1 MKKRIVSLLL
11 ALVMVLSLVPMSVF
25 AADNHDG
32 QVHVIV
38 ENTTYPEAE
47 GAPWEGTLVEEW
59 IDLNEDS
66 TAMSCVVKALE
77 KHGYEQTGAENNYI
91 SSIQGLGEFDGGS
104 MSGWMG
110 TLNDWFTNYGFGA
123 FTVAGG
129 TLGSGDEIRIM
140 YTRNGYGADLGGSWD
155 NHIKTVKALTFS
167 AGELSPAFAPDTHD
181 QTPMSIP

>member
-11 ALVMVLSLVPMSVF
+11 TLVMVLSLVPMSVF

-66 TAMSCVVKALE
+66 TAMSCKGTGKARLRADRRR
-77 KHGYEQTGAENNYI
+77 EQLYQLHCG
-91 SSIQGLGEFDGGS
+91 
-104 MSGWMG
+104 
-110 TLNDWFTNYGFGA
+110 
-123 FTVAGG
+123 AGG
-129 TLGSGDEIRIM
+129 
-140 YTRNGYGADLGGSWD
+140 
-155 NHIKTVKALTFS
+155 V
-167 AGELSPAFAPDTHD
+167 
-181 QTPMSIP
+181 

>member
-11 ALVMVLSLVPMSVF
+11 TLVMVLSLVPMSVF

-66 TAMSCVVKALE
+66 TMMSCVVEALE
-77 KHGYEQTGAENNYI
+77 KNGCEQTGAENNYI
-91 SSIQGLGEFDGGS
+91 SSIEGLGEFDGGS

-110 TLNDWFTNYGFGA
+110 TALRPSPWRPERWDPATRSGSCIPAMATAPTWA
-123 FTVAGG
+123 AAG
-129 TLGSGDEIRIM
+129 TITSR
-140 YTRNGYGADLGGSWD
+140 R
-155 NHIKTVKALTFS
+155 
-167 AGELSPAFAPDTHD
+167 
-181 QTPMSIP
+181 

>member
-11 ALVMVLSLVPMSVF
+11 TLVMVLSLVPMSVF

-66 TAMSCVVKALE
+66 TMMGCVVEALE
-77 KHGYEQTGAENNYI
+77 KNGYEQTGAETTTSALSKVWVN
-91 SSIQGLGEFDGGS
+91 STAAPCPV
-104 MSGWMG
+104 GW
-110 TLNDWFTNYGFGA
+110 
-123 FTVAGG
+123 
-129 TLGSGDEIRIM
+129 E
-140 YTRNGYGADLGGSWD
+140 
-155 NHIKTVKALTFS
+155 
-167 AGELSPAFAPDTHD
+167 P
-181 QTPMSIP
+181 

>member
-11 ALVMVLSLVPMSVF
+11 TLVMVLSLVPMSVF

-66 TAMSCVVKALE
+66 TVMSCVVKALE
-77 KHGYEQTGAENNYI
+77 KNGYEQTGAENNYI
-91 SSIQGLGEFDGGS
+91 SSIAGLAAFDGGS
-104 MSGWMG
+104 MSGWMYTTRPEWNADG
-110 TLNDWFTNYGFGA
+110 TADYLNKWFTPPVGA
-123 FTVAGG
+123 ASYTLTAG
-129 TLGSGDEIRIM
+129 
-140 YTRNGYGADLGGSWD
+140 
-155 NHIKTVKALTFS
+155 
-167 AGELSPAFAPDTHD
+167 DTICWFICCDYSHH
-181 QTPMSIP
+181 PWN

>member
-11 ALVMVLSLVPMSVF
+11 TLVMVLSLVPMSVF

-66 TAMSCVVKALE
+66 TMMGCVVEALE
-77 KHGYEQTGAENNYI
+77 KNGYEQTGAENNYI
-91 SSIQGLGEFDGGS
+91 SSIEGLGEFDGGS

-110 TLNDWFTNYGFGA
+110 TLND
-123 FTVAGG
+123 
-129 TLGSGDEIRIM
+129 
-140 YTRNGYGADLGGSWD
+140 
-155 NHIKTVKALTFS
+155 
-167 AGELSPAFAPDTHD
+167 
-181 QTPMSIP
+181 

>member
-66 TAMSCVVKALE
+66 TMMGCIVKALE
-77 KHGYEQTGAENNYI
+77 RTATSRQAPRTTTSALSKVWVNSTAAPCPV
-91 SSIQGLGEFDGGS
+91 
-104 MSGWMG
+104 GW
-110 TLNDWFTNYGFGA
+110 
-123 FTVAGG
+123 
-129 TLGSGDEIRIM
+129 E
-140 YTRNGYGADLGGSWD
+140 
-155 NHIKTVKALTFS
+155 
-167 AGELSPAFAPDTHD
+167 P
-181 QTPMSIP
+181 

>member
-11 ALVMVLSLVPMSVF
+11 TLVMVLSLVPMSVF

-66 TAMSCVVKALE
+66 TMMSCWKGTAASRQAPRTTTSALS
-77 KHGYEQTGAENNYI
+77 KVWVNSTAAPCPV
-91 SSIQGLGEFDGGS
+91 
-104 MSGWMG
+104 GW
-110 TLNDWFTNYGFGA
+110 
-123 FTVAGG
+123 
-129 TLGSGDEIRIM
+129 E
-140 YTRNGYGADLGGSWD
+140 
-155 NHIKTVKALTFS
+155 
-167 AGELSPAFAPDTHD
+167 P
-181 QTPMSIP
+181 

>member
-66 TAMSCVVKALE
+66 TVMSCVVKALE
-77 KHGYEQTGAENNYI
+77 MNGYEQTGPRTTI
-91 SSIQGLGEFDGGS
+91 SAPLRDWRRLTAAPCPA
-104 MSGWMG
+104 GW
-110 TLNDWFTNYGFGA
+110 
-123 FTVAGG
+123 
-129 TLGSGDEIRIM
+129 
-140 YTRNGYGADLGGSWD
+140 
-155 NHIKTVKALTFS
+155 
-167 AGELSPAFAPDTHD
+167 AP
-181 QTPMSIP
+181 

>member
-59 IDLNEDS
+59 IDLDEDS
-66 TAMSCVVKALE
+66 TMMGCIVKALE
-77 KHGYEQTGAENNYI
+77 KNGYKQTGAENNYI
-91 SSIQGLGEFDGGS
+91 SSIQGLG
-104 MSGWMG
+104 
-110 TLNDWFTNYGFGA
+110 
-123 FTVAGG
+123 
-129 TLGSGDEIRIM
+129 
-140 YTRNGYGADLGGSWD
+140 
-155 NHIKTVKALTFS
+155 
-167 AGELSPAFAPDTHD
+167 
-181 QTPMSIP
+181 

>member
-66 TAMSCVVKALE
+66 TMMGCVVEALE
-77 KHGYEQTGAENNYI
+77 KNGYEQTGAENNYI
-91 SSIQGLGEFDGGS
+91 SSIEGLGEFDGRLHVRLDGNPERLVHQLRLWGLHRGGRNAGIRRRDPDHVYPQWLRRR
-104 MSGWMG
+104 SGRQ
-110 TLNDWFTNYGFGA
+110 
-123 FTVAGG
+123 
-129 TLGSGDEIRIM
+129 LG
-140 YTRNGYGADLGGSWD
+140 
-155 NHIKTVKALTFS
+155 
-167 AGELSPAFAPDTHD
+167 
-181 QTPMSIP
+181 QQ

>member
-59 IDLNEDS
+59 IDLDEDS
-66 TAMSCVVKALE
+66 TMMGCIVKALE
-77 KHGYEQTGAENNYI
+77 KNGYKQTGAENNYI

-110 TLNDWFTNYGFGA
+110 TLNDWFTN
-123 FTVAGG
+123 
-129 TLGSGDEIRIM
+129 L
-140 YTRNGYGADLGGSWD
+140 
-155 NHIKTVKALTFS
+155 K
-167 AGELSPAFAPDTHD
+167 
-181 QTPMSIP
+181 

>member
-66 TAMSCVVKALE
+66 TVMSCVVKALE
-77 KHGYEQTGAENNYI
+77 KNGYEQTGARTTT
-91 SSIQGLGEFDGGS
+91 SAPLR
-104 MSGWMG
+104 GWRHL
-110 TLNDWFTNYGFGA
+110 TA
-123 FTVAGG
+123 APCPAG
-129 TLGSGDEIRIM
+129 
-140 YTRNGYGADLGGSWD
+140 W
-155 NHIKTVKALTFS
+155 
-167 AGELSPAFAPDTHD
+167 AP
-181 QTPMSIP
+181 